1 MIPKIIE
8 GPHNIRF
15 DIDLLKRIYI
25 ENSFGRSFVRIN
37 PIEHDEL
44 VPLLYA
50 LTGSNKMNEYPVN
63 GIYYNVYNDE
73 SECYDDCIGYI
84 DHKDVKKVRKDFISA
99 LLSNVRYITIDN
111 LSSVEYIPNKG
122 IEIPQDFMGK
132 KSLLADIQCNLSKL
146 IKEKIEKDNE
156 IGLMIVE

>member
-1 MIPKIIE
+1 MIPRVIE
-8 GPHNIRF
+8 GPHTIHF
-15 DIDLLKRIYI
+15 KVYDFKDFYI
-25 ENSFGRSFVRIN
+25 KNTRKFSSVRMN

-50 LTGSNKMNEYPVN
+50 LTGSNKMYEHRMT
-63 GIYYNVYNDE
+63 GIYDKIYDNE
-73 SECYDDCIGYI
+73 SGYYVNCTGYI
-84 DHKDVKKVRKDFISA
+84 DHKDIKKVRKDFISA
-99 LLSNVRYITIDN
+99 LLNNIDYITIDN

-122 IEIPQDFMGK
+122 VEIPQDFMAK
-132 KSLLADIQCNLSKL
+132 KRLLTDIQCNLSQV